1 MEVDMI
7 SSSIKNA
14 LNFGI
19 VAKLRR
25 IQLIHHAEQ
34 KRFVNLLEQTRV
46 TRWFIIPIPMSQTLS
61 ISIWQIH
68 KNGFSLAHVK
78 KREAYSKG

>member
-25 IQLIHHAEQ
+25 IQLIHHAEH

-46 TRWFIIPIPMSQTLS
+46 TR
-61 ISIWQIH
+61 
-68 KNGFSLAHVK
+68 
-78 KREAYSKG
+78 